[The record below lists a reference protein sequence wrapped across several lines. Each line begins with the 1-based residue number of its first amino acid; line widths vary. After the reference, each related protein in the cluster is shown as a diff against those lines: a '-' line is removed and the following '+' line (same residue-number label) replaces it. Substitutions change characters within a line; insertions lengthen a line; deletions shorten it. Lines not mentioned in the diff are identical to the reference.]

1 MFKNAKLIYVVGFLI
16 RLALFSFP
24 SVIDTLSQRVELS
37 TPVTSFKRLTEGVFL
52 YNNNIP
58 PYDGGVFHQSPL
70 LLCLFSF
77 ITSIAPSAIPLL
89 YTTLDLIIAYAL
101 SAITFIK
108 QQQPAPKLK
117 IEETYISPNTV
128 AALYLFNP
136 FSILSC
142 ASQSTLLFTNLSIV
156 MATLSALKG
165 NVKPSMFWAALAAYL
180 SFYPAMLLPALL
192 LLLSNQKAMAI
203 GSFMGWIAV
212 LFGASRLFVGSWDFI
227 GSTYGTIIFLTDLTP
242 NVGVFWYFFIEL
254 FDQFRSFFM
263 VVFQFHAFIFTLP
276 VCIKF
281 SHQPLFA
288 ITVLCGIMAIFK
300 SYPSVSD
307 ATLYLALI
315 STHSEIFQYC
325 RQKFLIFNLFVYA
338 SVLSPIFWH
347 LWIYAGSGNA
357 NFFYAITLVYNF
369 GQVFLLIECVY
380 ATLRRE
386 FDIEHPEAIGKPVV
400 QK

>member
-1 MFKNAKLIYVVGFLI
+1 MIQSPRVLYVSGFLI
-16 RLALFSFP
+16 RLALFGFT
-24 SVIDTLSQRVELS
+24 SVIDTLSQRVELT

-52 YNNNIP
+52 YNSSIP

-77 ITSIAPSAIPLL
+77 ITVYVPYFIPLI
-89 YTTLDLIIAYAL
+89 YAALDLSIAYAL
-101 SAITFIK
+101 SLITELKQKRPSPNLKDETFI
-108 QQQPAPKLK
+108 
-117 IEETYISPNTV
+117 SPHTV

-142 ASQSTLLFTNLSIV
+142 ASRSTLLFTNLSVIL
-156 MATLSALKG
+156 ATLSILKDRTRRA
-165 NVKPSMFWAALAAYL
+165 MFWSAMAVYL
-180 SFYPAMLLPALL
+180 SLYPAMLLPGFLL
-192 LLLSNQKAMAI
+192 FTKKKSLCIGLFICFLSL
-203 GSFMGWIAV
+203 
-212 LFGASRLFVGSWDFI
+212 LFGFSRLIVGSWDFVE
-227 GSTYGTIIFLTDLTP
+227 STYGTILFLSDLTP
-242 NVGVFWYFFIEL
+242 NVGLFWYFFIEL

-263 VVFQFHAFIFTLP
+263 LVFQFHAFIFTLP

-288 ITVLCGIMAIFK
+288 VAILCGIMGIFK
-300 SYPSVSD
+300 SYPSISD
-307 ATLYLALI
+307 TTLYLGLL
-315 STHSEIFQYC
+315 STHYEIVPYC
-325 RQKFLIFNLFVYA
+325 RQKFLIFNLFAYG

-369 GQVFLLIECVY
+369 AQIFLLIECVY
-380 ATLRRE
+380 GALRRE
-386 FDIEHPEAIGKPVV
+386 FDINHPEAIGKPVV

>member
-1 MFKNAKLIYVVGFLI
+1 MKNSKVIYFTGFLI
-16 RLALFSFP
+16 RIAVFSFP
-24 SVIDTLSQRVELS
+24 PVTNTLSQRVELS

-70 LLCLFSF
+70 LLLIFSF
-77 ITSIAPSAIPLL
+77 ITPSVIPLL
-89 YTTLDLIIAYAL
+89 YTAIDLTIAYAL
-101 SAITFIK
+101 SLITTFK
-108 QQQPAPKLK
+108 QQKPTPKLK
-117 IEETYISPNTV
+117 GEEFISPNTV

-136 FSILSC
+136 FTILSC
-142 ASQSTLLFTNLSIV
+142 ASQSTLLFTNLSVV
-156 MATLSALKG
+156 MATLSGSKG
-165 NVKPSMFWAALAAYL
+165 NTHPSMFWVALAAYL

-192 LLLSNQKAMAI
+192 LFTKQKVVAV
-203 GSFMGWIAV
+203 GSFVSWMII
-212 LFGASRLFVGSWDFI
+212 LFGISRLFVGSWDFI
-227 GSTYGTIIFLTDLTP
+227 ESTYGTIIFLTDLTP

-263 VVFQFHAFIFTLP
+263 LVFQFHAFIFTLP

-288 ITVLCGIMAIFK
+288 IAVLCGIMAIFK

-307 ATLYLALI
+307 ATLYLALL
-315 STHSEIFQYC
+315 STHYEIIPYC

-369 GQVFLLIECVY
+369 AQVFLLIECVY
-380 ATLRRE
+380 GLLRRE
-386 FDIEHPEAIGKPVV
+386 FDINHPEAIGKPVV

>member
-1 MFKNAKLIYVVGFLI
+1 MHVYDYNFL
-16 RLALFSFP
+16 SN
-24 SVIDTLSQRVELS
+24 SV
-37 TPVTSFKRLTEGVFL
+37 TEGVFL

-89 YTTLDLIIAYAL
+89 YTTLDLTIAYAL

-108 QQQPAPKLK
+108 QQQPTPKLK

-281 SHQPLFA
+281 SHQPLFV